1 VNGDFEGGISSTTPG
16 GSTVPVGWTANQ
28 SWGETGFNGVV
39 PGQGVNGSAGL
50 SIGNDDNQFPQ
61 PATLS
66 QTFQDTAG
74 TVYQIDFSWRAGGA
88 DDPNAFL
95 TLAAGGGSVTLLEGQ
110 TATSYAED
118 SFTFIGTGTGTG
130 SGSDTISISGQTTP
144 SDWFVDD
151 ITLSTVTSAV
161 PEPSTWAM
169 LILGFAGVGFMA
181 YRKKRSA
188 PAFRLV

>member
-1 VNGDFEGGISSTTPG
+1 MNSNRTWRPTIKSAFAVAAVASLIAFVGCESANAATIVNGDFEGGISSTTPG

-74 TVYQIDFSWRAGGA
+74 TVYQIDFFWRAIGA
-88 DDPNAFL
+88 GDPNAFL
-95 TLAAGGGSVTLLEGQ
+95 TLAAGGGSVTLLEAQRQPALQRTVLHLAAPVPTRSPSPVRQLRPNGLL
-110 TATSYAED
+110 TTSHCR
-118 SFTFIGTGTGTG
+118 
-130 SGSDTISISGQTTP
+130 P
-144 SDWFVDD
+144 
-151 ITLSTVTSAV
+151 
-161 PEPSTWAM
+161 
-169 LILGFAGVGFMA
+169 
-181 YRKKRSA
+181 
-188 PAFRLV
+188 